1 MDQSHQLKGWYE
13 TEGSTAHIT
22 ALSTSNRGGGGA
34 SADFSSGSN
43 MKTFGEAKQ
52 VWTWFLISQDLNN
65 RPFWDYNDLKYLI

>member
-1 MDQSHQLKGWYE
+1 MAPTSFVLSVKLMLNYLLTQINPDMDQSHQLKGWYE

-22 ALSTSNRGGGGA
+22 ALSTSTRGGGGA

-52 VWTWFLISQDLNN
+52 V
-65 RPFWDYNDLKYLI
+65 

>member
-1 MDQSHQLKGWYE
+1 MVNHFHSQINPDMDQSHQLKGWYE

-22 ALSTSNRGGGGA
+22 ALSTSTRGGGGGA

-52 VWTWFLISQDLNN
+52 V
-65 RPFWDYNDLKYLI
+65 